1 MKSLFFNGKP
11 GKHHLNDS
19 HWDVNVRSEV
29 QDGVNGLW
37 TEKEMTV
44 EAVIEE
50 EQLRSQGWAKKLL
63 YLLWLVKNVVNV
75 HRLKW
80 KLVS

>member
-1 MKSLFFNGKP
+1 MQHAPCGVKL
-11 GKHHLNDS
+11 L
-19 HWDVNVRSEV
+19 

-50 EQLRSQGWAKKLL
+50 DRSP
-63 YLLWLVKNVVNV
+63 V
-75 HRLKW
+75 
-80 KLVS
+80 

>member
-1 MKSLFFNGKP
+1 MIAALGVYM
-11 GKHHLNDS
+11 
-19 HWDVNVRSEV
+19 WDLTLVFTNVNSQPLGVAREPMA

-50 EQLRSQGWAKKLL
+50 EK
-63 YLLWLVKNVVNV
+63 
-75 HRLKW
+75 
-80 KLVS
+80 

>member
-1 MKSLFFNGKP
+1 MLVQLNSP
-11 GKHHLNDS
+11 GTSGLSFECVLIRVRSPK
-19 HWDVNVRSEV
+19 HWDSWVPGSLGHDEQ

-50 EQLRSQGWAKKLL
+50 EIR
-63 YLLWLVKNVVNV
+63 
-75 HRLKW
+75 
-80 KLVS
+80 

>member
-50 EQLRSQGWAKKLL
+50 DERTMLL
-63 YLLWLVKNVVNV
+63 PAELCHVRKNPTVV
-75 HRLKW
+75 
-80 KLVS
+80 

>member
-1 MKSLFFNGKP
+1 
-11 GKHHLNDS
+11 
-19 HWDVNVRSEV
+19 VRSPR

-50 EQLRSQGWAKKLL
+50 EQLRRQGWAKKLL